1 VVGNR
6 CSIANFEILLIAVG
20 QNEQRCFKPGAGNT
34 EHFKDC
40 PTCPEMV
47 VVPAGSFTM
56 GSPSNESQRDN
67 NEAQVRMTITAPF
80 AVGKYAVDL

>member
-1 VVGNR
+1 
-6 CSIANFEILLIAVG
+6 
-20 QNEQRCFKPGAGNT
+20 
-34 EHFKDC
+34 
-40 PTCPEMV
+40 MV